1 MESDPEEIHL
11 RDSILISCYTTQ
23 WSLWALSTKLLQ
35 LIILQAPAWHTNW
48 ILYMVSIGHWSLW
61 VLSKEGFWRCHC
73 LNFLEVSRNWWHCVC
88 IQRSLLVSADLGKV
102 FLERQSLTLLVP
114 YTFISQCN
122 ISLLTLSV
130 WDLYG
135 IEFETEYSD
144 VLFCPQFYT
153 N

>member
-1 MESDPEEIHL
+1 M
-11 RDSILISCYTTQ
+11 
-23 WSLWALSTKLLQ
+23 
-35 LIILQAPAWHTNW
+35 
-48 ILYMVSIGHWSLW
+48 
-61 VLSKEGFWRCHC
+61 
-73 LNFLEVSRNWWHCVC
+73 
-88 IQRSLLVSADLGKV
+88 SADLGKV

-144 VLFCPQFYT
+144 VLFCPQFYM